1 MTSNHARKANELN
14 RKAERVIKA
23 AANQRM
29 QQMVGINNRS
39 TGNNGLRQALPDRQ
53 NINGG
58 LLVSRLARGEYGE
71 GSHHRTSG
79 IGESYALLSSVSHL
93 STICYTG

>member
-1 MTSNHARKANELN
+1 MTSNHARKANELK
-14 RKAERVIKA
+14 RKAERAIKA

-29 QQMVGINNRS
+29 QQMVGINNR
-39 TGNNGLRQALPDRQ
+39 GNSGLRHVLPDRQ

-71 GSHHRTSG
+71 GSHHRTGG
-79 IGESYALLSSVSHL
+79 IGESYALLSNVSNL
-93 STICYTG
+93 TIVDCMG